1 MSKLRFPIVFV
12 SLAFAPLSSLV
23 ADPCRIDF
31 LSHGTFRVVQAA
43 GGECLQFV
51 DDLGVSWEVT
61 NPRGSWKDGMTGTI
75 EAEFLSS
82 GVCTAAIGD
91 PLRACAFTADF
102 SRNVV
107 GKLVFRQFVE
117 CPGYRI
123 ATRTED
129 YRIVNCDDFGT
140 ELCAPENLGRRLQAQ
155 IFVDTGV
162 TICIDSTTTVVDF
175 RFLQ

>member
-1 MSKLRFPIVFV
+1 M
-12 SLAFAPLSSLV
+12 AA
-23 ADPCRIDF
+23 PCRLDF
-31 LSHGTFRVVQAA
+31 LSHGTFRVVQEP
-43 GGECLQFV
+43 GGGCLQFV

-82 GVCTAAIGD
+82 GTCPAPIGD
-91 PLRACAFTADF
+91 PLRACSFTADF
-102 SRNVV
+102 SRNLV
-107 GKLVFRQFVE
+107 GTLVFRQFVE

-123 ATRTED
+123 ETQNED

-140 ELCAPENLGRRLQAQ
+140 ELCAAENLGRRLQAQ
-155 IFVDTGV
+155 IFVDTGATV
-162 TICIDSTTTVVDF
+162 CIASTTTVIDF